1 MLGLAYSVPSVLRIR
16 IQPDPSRNLE
26 GRLFFVGKGGDV
38 AEVALGTLVTLGRQ
52 PFIPGAPRRLRSGA
66 PGAPLHGL
74 RLGHP
79 GKGRTTRMRDAH
91 GRRTPFS

>member
-16 IQPDPSRNLE
+16 IEPDPSRDLE
-26 GRLFFVGKGGDV
+26 GRLFFIGKGGDV
-38 AEVALGTLVTLGRQ
+38 TEVALGTLVTVGRQ
-52 PFIPGAPRRLRSGA
+52 PLSPGAPRLLRSGA

-79 GKGRTTRMRDAH
+79 GKGWTTRMRDAT
-91 GRRTPFS
+91 GRCTPFS